1 MLYGPALAFS
11 RHYTAIKPR
20 EYFAF
25 GNSLYNS
32 NNVSYTHVYFS
43 IFYEDP
49 DGFKTIHQVVDCH
62 PVEGDR
68 SLIVTPQITVKRAK
82 YNSLRVAEE
91 TGKGEKGKRQRK
103 RKAEALEREFAVI
116 EEPVRNYQPWRD
128 EEESALLDWLEEDG
142 NYSLWKGS
150 GRINSAGRKYT
161 SPKTKV
167 SIAQEISI
175 GLKALG
181 FNRAGEAIKNKISNY
196 ETTWKKAAL
205 FFSSTGQGLTD
216 YDEKMAIDTICSRV
230 EKLCPRWDRLN
241 PIFCDRPAMIPPF
254 LADNTDPVE
263 DATAVLLSNSDETE
277 DFENNTHEEEDILEH
292 HGLQSTPSPESI
304 ERANS
309 PQRFQTLSRAKQLQA
324 TKISASKDRKKDT
337 VNKMQISLS
346 DTFLAL
352 GRENA
357 EAQKTRLTLESESQK
372 ARLALEER
380 KLEAAEKEA
389 LAAREDRRTEMRE
402 RKAEAEFNREMRREE
417 NEIRKEE
424 ATARKIEAQNRQLEL
439 QIQLSKLSNP
449 VR

>member
-1 MLYGPALAFS
+1 MTTQ
-11 RHYTAIKPR
+11 R
-20 EYFAF
+20 
-25 GNSLYNS
+25 
-32 NNVSYTHVYFS
+32 
-43 IFYEDP
+43 
-49 DGFKTIHQVVDCH
+49 
-62 PVEGDR
+62 
-68 SLIVTPQITVKRAK
+68 
-82 YNSLRVAEE
+82 
-91 TGKGEKGKRQRK
+91 KRQRK
-103 RKAEALEREFAVI
+103 RKAEALEGELAVI
-116 EEPVRNYQPWRD
+116 EEPARNYQPWRD
-128 EEESALLDWLEEDG
+128 EEESALLDWLEGDG

-150 GRINSAGRKYT
+150 GRVNSAGRKIT

-181 FNRAGEAIKNKISNY
+181 FDRAGEAIKNKISNY

-205 FFSSTGQGLTD
+205 FFSSSGQGLTD
-216 YDEKMAIDTICSRV
+216 YDEKMVIDTIRSKV

-241 PIFCDRPAMIPPF
+241 PIFCDRLSMIPPF

-263 DATAVLLSNSDETE
+263 DATAVLLGDSGEAE
-277 DFENNTHEEEDILEH
+277 DFEYNIHEEEDILEH
-292 HGLQSTPSPESI
+292 LSLQSTASPESI
-304 ERANS
+304 ERASS
-309 PQRFQTLSRAKQLQA
+309 PQWFQTLSRVKQLQA
-324 TKISASKDRKKDT
+324 TKISASKSRKKDT
-337 VNKMQISLS
+337 VNI
-346 DTFLAL
+346 FLAL

-389 LAAREDRRTEMRE
+389 LAAREDRRTEMSE

-439 QIQLSKLSNP
+439 QIQLAKLSNP
-449 VR
+449 AR